1 MIWDIVFW
9 LALAYLAFTVV
20 WRFFVVGLRK
30 PQKKQG
36 GTDDHAQGTSL
47 FFRGWALPVTAVLL
61 VVVAFVMKTNPD
73 IFRASWPAE
82 ERIEVDHFVEGLA
95 LYAQA
100 NTLASQNNLT
110 SGDWESVLALLQAS
124 KAKVEQVSDKVLE
137 RIHPDLNTHL
147 QEEFF
152 PGIRV
157 GGYGIGHFV
166 AGRQKGKDTVKH
178 YMEDSLALGRT
189 LLSQWNNWYGS
200 HAKQIMKRVE

>member
-30 PQKKQG
+30 TQKKRG
-36 GTDDHAQGTSL
+36 GTDVHAQGASL
-47 FFRGWALPVTAVLL
+47 FFRGRALTVTAVLL

-73 IFRASWPAE
+73 IFRSGWSAE
-82 ERIEVDHFVEGLA
+82 ERIEVDHFVEALT

-100 NTLASQNNLT
+100 NTLASQNNLNNE
-110 SGDWESVLALLQAS
+110 DWESVLALLQAS
-124 KAKVEQVSDKVLE
+124 KAEVELVSDKVLE
-137 RIHPDLNTHL
+137 RLHPDLNAHL

-157 GGYGIGHFV
+157 GGYGISHFV
-166 AGRQKGKDTVKH
+166 ALRQKGKDTVKH
-178 YMEDSLALGRT
+178 YMEDSLTLGRT
-189 LLSQWNNWYGS
+189 LLSQWNNWYRS
-200 HAKQIMKRVE
+200 HAEQIMKRVE

>member
-20 WRFFVVGLRK
+20 WRFFVVGLGK
-30 PQKKQG
+30 PQKKRG
-36 GTDDHAQGTSL
+36 GTDEHAWGTGL

-73 IFRASWPAE
+73 ISRASWSAE
-82 ERIEVDHFVEGLA
+82 ERIEVDHFVEALT

-110 SGDWESVLALLQAS
+110 NNDWESVLALLQAS
-124 KAKVEQVSDKVLE
+124 KSEVEQVSDEVLE

-157 GGYGIGHFV
+157 GGYGISYFV
-166 AGRQKGKDTVKH
+166 AIRQKGRDTVKH
-178 YMEDSLALGRT
+178 YMEDSLTLGRT
-189 LLSQWNNWYGS
+189 LLSQWNNWYES